1 MRDLVRTPE
10 ASMAMWKDLW
20 DKIQGE
26 PAQRRTSIAIAA
38 DHTDIEGTL
47 SAPFEAGKHYFV
59 VRLNEMFLARER
71 EWASKYDP
79 LVTVVSEFIYNG
91 AEVSVPTAIGPS
103 VLAKGGTATPVG
115 RMAFVDTRV
124 AGIHPYQGGRLTL
137 TIILYKVQRSNHAK
151 DLLDLIGIGAKALDF
166 ASALTP
172 YLKIAGTLLSGIES
186 MLRLDGTQP
195 VIGQRIERD
204 QDASGGIRPGYH
216 ALIDL
221 PLKGVDET
229 KFWVKRSQLCYG
241 DSLASATPFEAADFM
256 LYSVVRDELR
266 SDLELLPFRADWA
279 RVRREAQT
287 SVADA
292 WTNAKINLASLIQVV
307 RESPDLTADQ
317 AEKVVAE
324 WKAEAVRL
332 HKDAE
337 QFATLKGA
345 VDLDQRRRDAGRRD
359 EALAVLDL

>member
-1 MRDLVRTPE
+1 
-10 ASMAMWKDLW
+10 MAIWKDLF
-20 DKIQGE
+20 DKIKGE
-26 PAQRRTSIAIAA
+26 PAERRTSIAIPA
-38 DHTDIEGTL
+38 DRTDIESTL
-47 SAPFEAGKHYFV
+47 NAPFEAGKHYFV
-59 VRLNEMFLARER
+59 VRLNEMFLAQER

-115 RMAFVDTRV
+115 RMAFTDTRV

-137 TIILYKVQRSNHAK
+137 TVILYKVQQSNHAK
-151 DLLDLIGIGAKALDF
+151 DLLDLVGIGAKALDF

-172 YLKIAGTLLSGIES
+172 YLKVAGTLLNGIES

-204 QDASGGIRPGYH
+204 QDAGGGIQPGYH

-221 PLKGVDET
+221 PLSGVNEK
-229 KFWVKRSQLCYG
+229 KFWVKKNQLCFG
-241 DSLASATPFEAADFM
+241 DTLATALPFEGADFM
-256 LYSVVRDELR
+256 LYSILRDELR

-279 RVRREAQT
+279 RVKREAQT

-292 WTNAKINLASLIQVV
+292 WTNAKINLATLIQVV

-317 AEKVVAE
+317 AEKMIAG

-332 HKDAE
+332 HQDAE

-345 VDLDQRRRDAGRRD
+345 VDLDQRRRDATKRD
-359 EALAVLDL
+359 EALAVLKL